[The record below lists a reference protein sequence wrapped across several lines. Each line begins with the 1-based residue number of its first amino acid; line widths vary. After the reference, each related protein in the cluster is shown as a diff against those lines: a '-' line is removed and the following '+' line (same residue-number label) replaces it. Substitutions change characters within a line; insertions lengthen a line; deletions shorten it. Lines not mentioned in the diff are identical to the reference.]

1 MDRGLKKLMR
11 INRGRFFKTS
21 INSPIIPPYVPP
33 IPPTGVVYTA
43 SDFGEN
49 VINNHFYR
57 DGAHS
62 EKCQTIFNY
71 ITKDFRNRC
80 TSHQT
85 YNSTIIPSFLIT
97 LYRKRNDIGA
107 YLYMVAISLDELGGC
122 LIYGEKDKT
131 VSYMT
136 GYYILQGNVYAK
148 VLGFVID
155 ALFGENHCVKEYL
168 LVK

>member
-1 MDRGLKKLMR
+1 MSNLKMFL
-11 INRGRFFKTS
+11 S
-21 INSPIIPPYVPP
+21 VLL
-33 IPPTGVVYTA
+33 GVICLVL
-43 SDFGEN
+43 FG
-49 VINNHFYR
+49 
-57 DGAHS
+57 
-62 EKCQTIFNY
+62 
-71 ITKDFRNRC
+71 
-80 TSHQT
+80 
-85 YNSTIIPSFLIT
+85 IPSFLIT